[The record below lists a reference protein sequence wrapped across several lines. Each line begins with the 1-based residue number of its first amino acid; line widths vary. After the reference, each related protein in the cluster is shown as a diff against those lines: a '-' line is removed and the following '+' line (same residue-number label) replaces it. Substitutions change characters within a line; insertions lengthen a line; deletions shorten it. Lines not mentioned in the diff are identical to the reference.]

1 MGRPDRGTDERRG
14 TFQQYNSNYRP
25 LPVQKP
31 YFEQDYRDVVNL
43 LNEKILNFIRLN
55 PKLRSHIFNRKRF
68 VENKADGI
76 YFNLIEFSEAY
87 RAKFIEPDFEG
98 YCLKFMGLLKPLL
111 LDFTRE
117 IGFNGNVYRY
127 YFRLGGRTFDKGQN
141 IMVDTG
147 NGAVE

>member
-1 MGRPDRGTDERRG
+1 MARPDRGASERRG
-14 TFQQYNSNYRP
+14 IFQDYNSTYRP
-25 LPVQKP
+25 LTPQKP

-68 VENKADGI
+68 VENKSDGI

-98 YCLKFMGLLKPLL
+98 YCLKFMVLLKPLL

-117 IGFNGNVYRY
+117 IGFDGNVYHY
-127 YFRLGGRTFDKGQN
+127 YFRLAGRTFDKGQN
-141 IMVDTG
+141 IMVDAG
-147 NGAVE
+147 NGVAE